1 MGEVAGRLSERV
13 CFESRDKVR
22 GSAGEIDGAWRR
34 RFECWAKVEPVSRF
48 EALTPRADT
57 RQTTRRWRLELRAE
71 VRPELDM
78 RIRWRGET
86 LLPTS
91 VEVDPAVPGRIIL
104 WAEDWAD

>member
-1 MGEVAGRLSERV
+1 MGLAKFWMTPNAAVIRKKNRKHSQTAREPR
-13 CFESRDKVR
+13 K
-22 GSAGEIDGAWRR
+22 
-34 RFECWAKVEPVSRF
+34 AKVEPVSRF
-48 EALTPRADT
+48 ETLTPRADT